1 MEIKLAENIRAMRK
15 ERAMTQEQLAEVLG
29 VTVGAVYKWEAKL
42 SVPDVSLLM
51 EMADF
56 FDTSLDVLLGYH
68 MKDNRIRV
76 AADRLKNYRQDKEIE
91 GLKEAEKY
99 LARYPHS
106 FEIVYESAS
115 LYRVFAVERHNFD
128 YARRALEL
136 LDTSLLLL
144 SQNKDIQISHLTIYG
159 EMADMYLA
167 MEEKGKALEI
177 LKANNADGIFNHAIG
192 FILSQD
198 NGEDAIP
205 FLSEA
210 LLRSILCI
218 IHIVLGYTNVYFSR
232 KDYKEASSILLWGS
246 RLLTGLR
253 DGDNTSFLDK
263 VNSVFLICLSYS
275 EKEAGESEKSRR
287 YLVEARNIAS
297 RFDKNAEYDINAIR
311 YITLPKRASAY
322 DDMGN
327 TAMESI
333 RNVLD
338 EICDE
343 KLKRMWMEVVDEKA

>member
-15 ERAMTQEQLAEVLG
+15 ERSMTQEQLAEVLG

-42 SVPDVSLLM
+42 SVPEVSLLM

-68 MKDNRIRV
+68 MKDNCIQR
-76 AADRLKNYRQDKEIE
+76 AAERLKKYRLNKEIN
-91 GLKEAEKY
+91 GLAEAEKY
-99 LARYPHS
+99 VAKYPHS

-115 LYRVFAVERHNFD
+115 LYRVFAVARHD
-128 YARRALEL
+128 SKMARRALDL

-144 SQNKDIQISHLTIYG
+144 SQNKNIKTSRLTIYG
-159 EMADMYLA
+159 EMADMFLA

-177 LKANNADGIFNHAIG
+177 LKANNDDGIFNSVIG

-198 NGEDAIP
+198 ESEKAVP

-210 LLRSILCI
+210 FLKSVLGI
-218 IHIVLGYTNVYFSR
+218 IHIVLGYANVFFSR

-246 RLLTGLR
+246 RVLGGLR
-253 DGDNTSFLDK
+253 DGDKTSFLDK
-263 VNSVFLICLSYS
+263 VNSVFLTCLSYA
-275 EKEAGESEKSRR
+275 EKEVGDMEESRR
-287 YLVEARNIAS
+287 HLVEARNNAS
-297 RFDKNAEYDINAIR
+297 YFDKSAEYDIDAIR
-311 YITLPKRASAY
+311 YITLPDRASAY
-322 DDMGN
+322 DDMGQ

-333 RNVLD
+333 RNAID
-338 EICDE
+338 EISDE
-343 KLKRMWMEVVDEKA
+343 KLKVMWMEVMDEEA